1 MFRESVGGGTRV
13 TSLRETEREGMR
25 EGSRGRERER
35 TTAAVGK
42 SGNEDY
48 DNDSE
53 R

>member
-13 TSLRETEREGMR
+13 ASLREIERRGEGQR
-25 EGSRGRERER
+25 GKEG